1 MDELSL
7 HETRVLGALIEKEH
21 TTPDNYPLS
30 LNSLTSACN
39 QKSSR
44 EPVLSL
50 SQDEVQNIVD
60 DLVKKHLVI
69 NDEHGGKRSA
79 KIRHRFGN
87 TEFSKIRFN
96 PQQLA
101 IITLLFLR
109 GPQTPGELRT
119 RSARQCQFNDVQEVE
134 ATLEQLINHELHP
147 FVVKLAREPGQSAC
161 RYAHLF
167 SGPVTSAA
175 VTTTTNSS
183 ALNTDE
189 YSPLSTRV
197 DELEQEVAMLKAQLA
212 ELQATVALLTE

>member
-50 SQDEVQNIVD
+50 SQDEVQNTVD

-101 IITLLFLR
+101 ILTLLFLR

-119 RSARQCQFNDVQEVE
+119 RSARQYQFNDVQEVE
-134 ATLEQLINHELHP
+134 AALEQLINHELHP

-167 SGPVTSAA
+167 SGPVTSAVA
-175 VTTTTNSS
+175 TTATNSS
-183 ALNTDE
+183 AFNTDE
-189 YSPLSTRV
+189 NSPLSTRV
-197 DELEQEVAMLKAQLA
+197 DELEQEVTMLKAQLA

>member
-60 DLVKKHLVI
+60 DLVKKRLVVH
-69 NDEHGGKRSA
+69 DEHGGKRSA

-134 ATLEQLINHELHP
+134 AALEQLINHELHP

-167 SGPVTSAA
+167 SGQVTSTA
-175 VTTTTNSS
+175 VANSTS
-183 ALNTDE
+183 SPTLSTDE
-189 YSPLSTRV
+189 SSKLSVRV
-197 DELEQEVAMLKAQLA
+197 DALEQEVATLK
-212 ELQATVALLTE
+212 ALLTELQETVAALTE